1 MSARV
6 IKSPT
11 PSSRSPQRRRTT
23 RTVAVPRFPE
33 AADATRSAGAEQPNE
48 RARETRR
55 PLCARLARA
64 LRPPVFP
71 PSLRAAASAPMRP
84 APWCGLRPAARD
96 ARRSPSIS
104 VCQTVGVRT
113 ERAGA
118 IKCAGWLS
126 NRSFVRRSVPQ
137 GTLEECICE
146 ISQRLIPKLVWGGG
160 VPSQI

>member
-1 MSARV
+1 MHGSSNHQLHHRDRRSGDGRRLRWRFPDFPRRATRRGARARSHRTSARAKLGV
-6 IKSPT
+6 RVARGERG
-11 PSSRSPQRRRTT
+11 RS
-23 RTVAVPRFPE
+23 
-33 AADATRSAGAEQPNE
+33 
-48 RARETRR
+48 
-55 PLCARLARA
+55 
-64 LRPPVFP
+64 VFP
-71 PSLRAAASAPMRP
+71 PSLRAAPSAPMRP
-84 APWCGLRPAARD
+84 APWCGFRPAARD

-126 NRSFVRRSVPQ
+126 NRSFVRRSLPQ

-146 ISQRLIPKLVWGGG
+146 ISQRLITKFVWGGG